1 MYQVVGGRKQEYKTS
16 GVRSALKNNRKP
28 PPRTKNH
35 AVGIT
40 RCRKRLK
47 QRRSKEKFDRTGN
60 EECIERLKT
69 ANEEP
74 REL

>member
-40 RCRKRLK
+40 RCRKRLTQRRK
-47 QRRSKEKFDRTGN
+47 QRK
-60 EECIERLKT
+60 I
-69 ANEEP
+69 
-74 REL
+74 